1 MQLLLPLRQPPRKP
15 LRLLLL
21 LTPRPLRLPMLRP
34 LLRLTA
40 LPLLRRPTRPPRR
53 RSSKVIYA
61 SRTTAVRATSSRRPG
76 RIASANC
83 PGRVFFRIVVREW
96 QCPRCPFLQE
106 RPALDRQYLSRISG

>member
-21 LTPRPLRLPMLRP
+21 
-34 LLRLTA
+34 LTA

-83 PGRVFFRIVVREW
+83 PGRVFFRIGVSEC